1 MKSFFSTLKS
11 ELIHHAH
18 YQTRAEAR
26 LDIFEFIE
34 LYYNCQRRHSALG
47 YLTPHAFEVQYFLT

>member
-1 MKSFFSTLKS
+1 MR
-11 ELIHHAH
+11 ED
-18 YQTRAEAR
+18 QTDSAEAC

-47 YLTPHAFEVQYFLT
+47 YLTPQAFEEQYFLT